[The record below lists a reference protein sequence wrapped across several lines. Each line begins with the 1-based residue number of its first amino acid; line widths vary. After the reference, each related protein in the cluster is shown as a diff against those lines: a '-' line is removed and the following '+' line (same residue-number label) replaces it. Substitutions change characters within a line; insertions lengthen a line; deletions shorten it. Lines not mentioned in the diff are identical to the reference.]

1 MKSWWEINSKAYKDD
16 SHSGHSAPEIE
27 PFKSFFFNKKDD
39 MFSARQETEI
49 SVRIG
54 QEPHKASA
62 TTVIA
67 SYPDVEVFTM
77 RSYCNRDGVVLLLVT
92 TDAVKTSRVLKA
104 AGFQCEVNPIVLI
117 GPINRSGWAAPV
129 GDELA
134 NAGIE
139 VLYSYTSHKDRDRH
153 YLVFKT
159 SDDDRAIQVLTAG
172 SAFQSLTCGD
182 SQPDREMVTVD

>member
-1 MKSWWEINSKAYKDD
+1 MKQNQNPATQQETFEI
-16 SHSGHSAPEIE
+16 
-27 PFKSFFFNKKDD
+27 NKKDD
-39 MFSARQETEI
+39 MSIARRETEI

-54 QEPHKASA
+54 EEPHKASA

-67 SYPDVEVFTM
+67 RYTDIEVFTM

-92 TDAVKTSRVLKA
+92 TDAVKTSHVLRV
-104 AGFQCEVNPIVLI
+104 AGFQCDVSPVVLI

-129 GDELA
+129 GAELA
-134 NAGIE
+134 DAGIE

-159 SDDDRAIQVLTAG
+159 SDDDRAIRVLTTGPAFESLAG
-172 SAFQSLTCGD
+172 ND
-182 SQPDREMVTVD
+182 SPQDREMVVAD